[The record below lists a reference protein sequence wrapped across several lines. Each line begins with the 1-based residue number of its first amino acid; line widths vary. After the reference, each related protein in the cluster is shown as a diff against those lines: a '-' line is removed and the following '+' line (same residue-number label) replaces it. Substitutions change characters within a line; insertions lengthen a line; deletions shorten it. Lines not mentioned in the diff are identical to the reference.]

1 MLVSHVIDSNWSKYD
16 QTVGESQLQNYNVIF
31 LDAFRLPIDDIYET
45 EELFKV
51 YKCFRGDNRGRR
63 YAVK

>member
-16 QTVGESQLQNYNVIF
+16 QTVGKSQLQNYNVIF
-31 LDAFRLPIDDIYET
+31 LDAFRLPIDDIYEI

-51 YKCFRGDNRGRR
+51 YKCFRGDNNG
-63 YAVK
+63 K

>member
-16 QTVGESQLQNYNVIF
+16 QTVGKSQLQNYNVIF

-51 YKCFRGDNRGRR
+51 YKCFRGDNNG
-63 YAVK
+63 K